1 MVADRHV
8 TSRIDGRV
16 ARLTLDRPARGNA
29 ITSRMLRGIVALC
42 GEIEAADVDVVVLE
56 ATGSTFSVGF
66 DLDEL
71 AAGGTEG
78 ARAGADAIAALLE
91 LQAVTVAVLRGW
103 VVGGG
108 AALAAACDLRIGDPT
123 VIVRIPEVP
132 LGIPLGWGAMP
143 LLVAELGPSAAK
155 DLVMTGRD
163 MAADEAHHRGFL
175 TRLAAE
181 DGLEAL
187 AAGLVGELLS
197 VPSGPLRTTKAQAD
211 VAAGVLRTGGPDAEL
226 LIEAMNDPGFAGV
239 FAGYLQRVRDSAR

>member
-1 MVADRHV
+1 MVADGHV

-16 ARLTLDRPARGNA
+16 GRLVLDRPASRNA
-29 ITSRMLRGIVALC
+29 ITSGMLREIVGLC
-42 GEIEAADVDVVVLE
+42 EQIEEAGVDVVVLE
-56 ATGSTFSVGF
+56 TTGPTFSVGF

-71 AAGGTEG
+71 AAGGTDG
-78 ARAGADAIAALLE
+78 ARAGADAIGALLE
-91 LQAVTVAVLRGW
+91 LRAVTVAVLRGW

-123 VIVRIPEVP
+123 VVVRIPEVP

-163 MAADEAHHRGFL
+163 MFADEAHHRGFL

-187 AAGLVGELLS
+187 AAGLVGELLA
-197 VPSGPLRTTKAQAD
+197 VRSGPLRTTKAQAD
-211 VAAGVLRTGGPDAEL
+211 AATAVLRTGGTDAEL
-226 LIEAMNDPGFAGV
+226 LIEAMNDPEFRDGFGA
-239 FAGYLQRVRDSAR
+239 YLQRVRGNDR